1 MKFMIAIAAF
11 SLIVLV
17 HELGHFLAAR
27 YFKVKVKNFS
37 VGLGPILL
45 SFSSGDT
52 LFCLRAVPLGGFV
65 DIDGMEEDSRF
76 GFNIRPYYQKVLILF
91 AGVFMNII
99 LSFVA
104 MFSISMYLGHIDET
118 SNIITRSL
126 SSEAILKVDDKVV
139 EVNGKKIDLTIT
151 DDKIVWGDNP
161 KPVGEGSSLKS
172 TFDRYQGSLQWI
184 SAMDSKDLGFSS
196 NYKFLRVKNFTCKK
210 GKAGK
215 LL

>member
-1 MKFMIAIAAF
+1 MK
-11 SLIVLV
+11 SVLV
-17 HELGHFLAAR
+17 FLL
-27 YFKVKVKNFS
+27 FF
-37 VGLGPILL
+37 LL
-45 SFSSGDT
+45 SYNLNSKE
-52 LFCLRAVPLGGFV
+52 V
-65 DIDGMEEDSRF
+65 DFTCECR
-76 GFNIRPYYQKVLILF
+76 NQKD
-91 AGVFMNII
+91 MHI
-99 LSFVA
+99 LSSDNIEMSDSGCAGIVE
-104 MFSISMYLGHIDET
+104 FSIDINKG
-118 SNIITRSL
+118 
-126 SSEAILKVDDKVV
+126 K
-139 EVNGKKIDLTIT
+139 VNGKKIDLTIT